1 MKGIAIIAGAI
12 CLEKAEKAE
21 EERKKKN
28 KITSSALIICQKRS
42 DLRVSK
48 RRGKDRFQGRVC
60 GKGGWC
66 PTAQPSTP

>member
-28 KITSSALIICQKRS
+28 KITSSALIICQKRVRPAG
-42 DLRVSK
+42 LQEE
-48 RRGKDRFQGRVC
+48 GQGQVPR
-60 GKGGWC
+60 
-66 PTAQPSTP
+66 